1 MIQPETLSGT
11 LKPMHREKGLS
22 LQENDHCIYLMLDF
36 KPVAVFGLKAPLA
49 TILIEADK
57 ICWEME
63 AK

>member
-1 MIQPETLSGT
+1 MIQPEILSGT

-22 LQENDHCIYLMLDF
+22 LQEDDHFIYLVLDSKF
-36 KPVAVFGLKAPLA
+36 VAVFGLKAPLA

-57 ICWEME
+57 ICFEME